1 MGDTKNPEILE
12 IIKEFKI
19 PFLKHPTQ
27 ERVLQT
33 PHMGQEQ
40 ADLIQVETENMLKKG
55 AIQQTEH
62 QVGKFLSNVFLV
74 GKRDEGNRPVV
85 NLRYLNQFI
94 PYQRQSGKFS
104 LPPRITARERLHA
117 QAGYE
122 RCLFFSSALTVIK
135 EICSVF
141 MVREFLLI
149 SLLMF
154 RLGTSTQ
161 NHHKGLKIPVFVLR
175 RINIRTVIYLD
186 NMLIIRRSLEEI
198 IMSRDT
204 EIFQTWRNQI

>member
-74 GKRDEGNRPVV
+74 GKRDQGNRPVV

-94 PYQRQSGKFS
+94 PYQHQNGKFF

-154 RLGTSTQ
+154 RLGTSPQ
-161 NHHKGLKIPVFVLR
+161 NHHKVAKNTSVCSEEDKYSDS
-175 RINIRTVIYLD
+175 NIFGQYAYHK
-186 NMLIIRRSLEEI
+186 SK
-198 IMSRDT
+198 
-204 EIFQTWRNQI
+204 FGRNYHVQRH